1 MIPLIILYS
10 ELKAYYG
17 WSTNIKNAEDIRKLN
32 VETAEQ
38 NTNKNNAYNTVITI
52 STNTSGGDYVKQ
64 RELIRQLE
72 GTGLSDQFKNT
83 LENNFKAFYTTE
95 KLQHGIQSLVL
106 NPHMVNL
113 ILLITRPRAQ
123 RLLSNG
129 IPLLLTMILISLND
143 MVRVVF
149 ISSTTQPKA
158 SLLGF
163 AGTKQRLLQQQ
174 MNT

>member
-1 MIPLIILYS
+1 
-10 ELKAYYG
+10 
-17 WSTNIKNAEDIRKLN
+17 
-32 VETAEQ
+32 
-38 NTNKNNAYNTVITI
+38 
-52 STNTSGGDYVKQ
+52 
-64 RELIRQLE
+64 LIRQLE

-83 LENNFKAFYTTE
+83 LENNFKAFYSTE
-95 KLQHGIQSLVL
+95 KLQQWDSKLGAKPPYGDF
-106 NPHMVNL
+106 NAAYY
-113 ILLITRPRAQ
+113 TRPRAQ